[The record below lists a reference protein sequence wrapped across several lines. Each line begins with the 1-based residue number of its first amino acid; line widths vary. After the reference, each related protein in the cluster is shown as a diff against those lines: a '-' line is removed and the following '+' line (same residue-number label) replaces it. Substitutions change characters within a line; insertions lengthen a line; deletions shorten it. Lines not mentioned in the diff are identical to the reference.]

1 MKGGDR
7 NKKHIIT
14 TQTEHKCVLD
24 SCRFLEQEGFDVTY
38 LPVMNATG
46 MVDMEEL
53 EGSMRDDTL
62 LVSVMA
68 VNNEIGTRQPVEEI
82 GKLCRSKKILFHTDG
97 KYYLVYV
104 LVTLFVTGLIC
115 GEDSSSL

>member
-1 MKGGDR
+1 MKGAK

-82 GKLCRSKKILFHTDG
+82 GALCRSKKILFHTDG
-97 KYYLVYV
+97 KLFYLADMVV
-104 LVTLFVTGLIC
+104 FTSI
-115 GEDSSSL
+115 S